1 MMKNPNISRI
11 LKYYRRLNE
20 LSVQDVSYY
29 LDNLGKPAAPK
40 TIYGWESGQ
49 TQPNADTLMHL
60 CKLYHIDDILLT
72 FGYTDQSD
80 MPLHL
85 SPKERNMI
93 LSYREHPDM
102 QKAVEKLLDIKE

>member
-1 MMKNPNISRI
+1 MKNPNISHM
-11 LKYYRRLNE
+11 LKYHRKLNE

-60 CKLYHIDDILLT
+60 CKLYHIDDVLHT
-72 FGYTDQSD
+72 FGYTDKVD
-80 MPLHL
+80 VPLYL
-85 SPKERNMI
+85 SPKERSLI
-93 LSYREHPDM
+93 QAYREHTDM
-102 QKAVEKLLDIKE
+102 QKAVDKLLDMEE